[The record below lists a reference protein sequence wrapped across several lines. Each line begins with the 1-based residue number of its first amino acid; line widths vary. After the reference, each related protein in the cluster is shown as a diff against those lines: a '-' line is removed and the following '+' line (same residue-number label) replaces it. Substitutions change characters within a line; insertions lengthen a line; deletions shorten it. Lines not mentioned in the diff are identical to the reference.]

1 MVKLNKDFF
10 KLINNKINSLFIQFS
25 SNFENMNMKYY
36 SERYNRF
43 TVE

>member
-25 SNFENMNMKYY
+25 SNFENMKYY